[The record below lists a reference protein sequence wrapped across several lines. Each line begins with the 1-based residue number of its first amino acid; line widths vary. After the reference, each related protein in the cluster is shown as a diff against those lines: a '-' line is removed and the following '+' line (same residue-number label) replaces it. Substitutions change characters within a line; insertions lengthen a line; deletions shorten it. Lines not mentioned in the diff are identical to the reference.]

1 METDRERELKKNWI
15 TCVPLKETGPDQ
27 CLTFEGFSVGP
38 PDGGCCARWT
48 RPQIMIFGNKKWQN
62 GSFSTVY
69 PCFDRGMGIHIARW
83 GRMVSLSAP
92 GAKESDIWTPQN
104 FVVWHSWWVSNRLA
118 PRDFNSNLPRNF
130 DRNWFFVIRYSV
142 EPSQFFKFWFF
153 LQTIFLFFF
162 F

>member
-1 METDRERELKKNWI
+1 MLEPARRNSVIRISVSDGNRSKTKVEKKNWI

-69 PCFDRGMGIHIARW
+69 PCFDRGMGIPIAR
-83 GRMVSLSAP
+83 
-92 GAKESDIWTPQN
+92 
-104 FVVWHSWWVSNRLA
+104 
-118 PRDFNSNLPRNF
+118 
-130 DRNWFFVIRYSV
+130 
-142 EPSQFFKFWFF
+142 
-153 LQTIFLFFF
+153 
-162 F
+162 

>member
-1 METDRERELKKNWI
+1 
-15 TCVPLKETGPDQ
+15 
-27 CLTFEGFSVGP
+27 
-38 PDGGCCARWT
+38 
-48 RPQIMIFGNKKWQN
+48 MIFGNKKWQN

-69 PCFDRGMGIHIARW
+69 PCFDRGMGIPIARW

-162 F
+162 LNTQNSNAIFAFYCDILEISMQNLHIKSNRIVWTIFVKGWL